1 MQVEQCLK
9 KAYRSIFDN
18 DFEGAIHWFEQALS
32 EGPDHADIHYRL
44 SITCARSDRLE
55 KAIHHA
61 RLAATLEPAHKEY
74 KSHYDRLQSKELTVM
89 AKKQLEQSHSQARRG
104 RLAESAVHLLERAV
118 HLDPLSVIAQ
128 LWLAIAYGELQ
139 QYALALQ
146 AVQEASQLPQ
156 DEAITK
162 QLLTLEQR
170 FKSKIKQSSS

>member
-1 MQVEQCLK
+1 MQVEQYLK

-32 EGPDHADIHYRL
+32 EGPDNADIHYRL

-61 RLAATLEPAHKEY
+61 RLAATLEPAHLEY
-74 KSHYDRLQSKELTVM
+74 KSHYDRLQSKELTVL
-89 AKKQLEQSHSQARRG
+89 AKKQLEQANARHKG
-104 RLAESAVHLLERAV
+104 LVKSAVTLLERAV
-118 HLDPLSVIAQ
+118 HLDPLSVIAM

-139 QYALALQ
+139 QYSLALR
-146 AVQEASQLPQ
+146 AVQEAAQLPQ

-162 QLLTLEQR
+162 QLQKLEQR
-170 FKSKIKQSSS
+170 FKSEINQSSS